1 MKQTFS
7 YHDALIALSTIVS
20 WADGERQDP
29 EIDATVEMVAYE
41 RISTRTIENYETK
54 TERITKEEDIFRL
67 AIGALLAEPVYKRA
81 NACAWMYKIALLAS
95 DKTTDVDGDQWI
107 DSAKHLDQ
115 EELNWI
121 NKACKSLEVSG
132 KELNEAYKKLP
143 IIRTL

>member
-29 EIDATVEMVAYE
+29 EIDATVEMVAHE
-41 RISTRTIENYETK
+41 RISTKTIENYETK
-54 TERITKEEDIFRL
+54 TERITKDEDIFRL
-67 AIGALLAEPVYKRA
+67 AIGALLGEPVYKKA

-95 DKTTDVDGDQWI
+95 DKTTDVEEDHWI
-107 DSAKHLDQ
+107 DSAKHLHQ
-115 EELNWI
+115 QELNWI
-121 NKACKSLEVSG
+121 NKACKSLEISG

-143 IIRTL
+143 IIHTL

>member
-29 EIDATVEMVAYE
+29 EVDATIEMVAHE
-41 RISTRTIENYETK
+41 RISEKTIEKYQEK
-54 TERITKEEDIFRL
+54 TERITKDDDIFLL
-67 AIGALLAEPVYKRA
+67 AIGALLKEKSYKRA

-95 DKTTDVDGDQWI
+95 DKNTEVEGDTWVD
-107 DSAKHLDQ
+107 SSKHLDQ
-115 EELNWI
+115 EELDWI

-132 KELNEAYKKLP
+132 KEMNDAYKRLP
-143 IIRTL
+143 IIHTL